1 MYSPYMSAPC
11 PVLGFVIRVV
21 LHDSATDSD
30 TDAVVDDLM
39 AFLENHGLVGAGDGA
54 RTLQFVVHRDGTQA
68 DENDRQMVREWSRRW
83 TTNATIDV
91 GPLTDLNPAV

>member
-1 MYSPYMSAPC
+1 MSAPC
-11 PVLGFVIRVV
+11 PVLGFVIRVS
-21 LHDSATDSD
+21 LFDSATDAEA
-30 TDAVVDDLM
+30 DALVDDLM

-68 DENDRQMVREWSRRW
+68 DDNDREIVREWSKRW
-83 TTNATIDV
+83 NANASIDV